1 MSCPTA
7 REIQRSPLAAPL
19 ASCEPSRFWSL
30 ERRWGSYKTR
40 RPRSALIGL
49 RRGPDAGSHS
59 KRREPQPR
67 RWAAALRDGHG
78 VARHQCQAWRT
89 AIAGRARCRGRAG
102 IRFARAGLPS
112 SHGAN
117 ALHLRKRAFL
127 RTLDGRAFWGLI
139 WAKVAP
145 DQAAVVV
152 LGKLK
157 GSRSVISALSAR
169 CGNSVRTWRSQANGS
184 TPQARQVSMRL

>member
-1 MSCPTA
+1 MSGARFSHACRSGLHHTRPPT
-7 REIQRSPLAAPL
+7 RPPKIDPVCFGRV
-19 ASCEPSRFWSL
+19 ASYCE
-30 ERRWGSYKTR
+30 ENQMTKET
-40 RPRSALIGL
+40 
-49 RRGPDAGSHS
+49 
-59 KRREPQPR
+59 K
-67 RWAAALRDGHG
+67 
-78 VARHQCQAWRT
+78 
-89 AIAGRARCRGRAG
+89 
-102 IRFARAGLPS
+102 
-112 SHGAN
+112 N
-117 ALHLRKRAFL
+117 NRKRAFL

-139 WAKVAP
+139 WAKVAL